1 MSIFITKINNNK
13 FMDREYAISLLKS
26 YFIYLVDLFW
36 RKWFKWF
43 LKNSIFTDEN
53 LKLIEVNLSWYI

>member
-53 LKLIEVNLSWYI
+53 LK